1 MTLKVAACQLW
12 LDVAQCSSNLARAE
26 AAVAVAAGHGAELV
40 VLPELTN
47 SGYVFTD
54 LDEVRE
60 RAQPAD
66 GPVVLDWCELARR
79 HRLVLVAGFAELGDG
94 GRFYNSAVLIDRG
107 EVRAVYRKVH
117 LWDTEKEIFTP
128 GSHAPPVVDTAVGRI
143 GVMICYDLEFPEWTR
158 LVGLAGA
165 QVLAAPTNW
174 PAGDRPAT
182 ERPIEVIRVQA
193 AASVNRIAIVAADRC
208 GSERGVDWVG
218 GSAIVGPDGY
228 PLAGPLPTARPEVL
242 TAELDLAEIDR
253 KSTSLR
259 NDVFADRRPELY

>member
-12 LDVAQCSSNLARAE
+12 LDVAQSSGNLARAE
-26 AAVAVAAGHGAELV
+26 AAVTVAAGQGAQLV

-54 LDEVRE
+54 FDEVRE
-60 RAQPAD
+60 RAQSVN
-66 GPVVLDWCELARR
+66 GSVVFDWCALARR
-79 HRLVLVAGFAELGDG
+79 HRLVLVAGFAELGDD
-94 GRFYNSAVLIDRG
+94 GRFYNSAVLIDQG
-107 EVRAVYRKVH
+107 ELRAVYRKVH

-128 GSHAPPVVDTAVGRI
+128 GSHAPPVLDTSVGR
-143 GVMICYDLEFPEWTR
+143 VAMMICYDLEFPEWTR

-174 PAGDRPAT
+174 PAGDRPLT

-193 AASVNRIAIVAADRC
+193 AASVNRIAVVAADRC

-218 GSAIVGPDGY
+218 GSVIVGPDGY
-228 PLAGPLPTARPEVL
+228 PLAGPPSAPRPEILV
-242 TAELDLAEIDR
+242 AELDLAEIDR

-259 NDVFADRRPELY
+259 NDVFTDRRPDLY